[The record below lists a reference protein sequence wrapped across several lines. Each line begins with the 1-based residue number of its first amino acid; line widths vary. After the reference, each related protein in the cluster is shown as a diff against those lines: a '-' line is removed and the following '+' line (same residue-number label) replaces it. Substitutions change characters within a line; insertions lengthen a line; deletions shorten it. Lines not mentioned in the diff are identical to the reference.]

1 MVVSCKMPPLEIGDA
16 VQSGSNPISYGTIKW
31 IGEFM
36 GCHEKIAG
44 VEMVEKALFA
54 SLLIS

>member
-1 MVVSCKMPPLEIGDA
+1 MGVSHNMPRLEVGDA

-31 IGEFM
+31 IGEFL

-44 VEMVEKALFA
+44 VEMVKTALY
-54 SLLIS
+54 LYL